1 MLPTAFPI
9 PSFTPKLCTSSLT
22 EYQGLP
28 TSLAMSS
35 KPITAECTTVS
46 AMAVP
51 SVPHL
56 LLCPASRR
64 CNSWGNSPST
74 GIGSALE
81 DPLTLHAQSSLA
93 FLWAPPWPL
102 TLTRISRVTPAR
114 SPPEPKRVEENR
126 GL

>member
-1 MLPTAFPI
+1 MLPTAFPV
-9 PSFTPKLCTSSLT
+9 PSFTPKLYTSSLT

-74 GIGSALE
+74 GMVAQLL
-81 DPLTLHAQSSLA
+81 PTPTLL
-93 FLWAPPWPL
+93 
-102 TLTRISRVTPAR
+102 PAR
-114 SPPEPKRVEENR
+114 PPPAPVAPFYT
-126 GL
+126 LS